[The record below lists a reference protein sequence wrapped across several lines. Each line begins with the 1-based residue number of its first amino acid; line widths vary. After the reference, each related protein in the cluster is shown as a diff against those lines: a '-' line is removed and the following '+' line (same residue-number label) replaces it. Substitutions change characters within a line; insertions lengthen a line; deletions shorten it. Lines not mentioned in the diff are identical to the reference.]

1 VGYVKTILLFLLL
14 VVSLNVSA
22 FEPILDH
29 QGMLYFNLSY
39 DIEQTKKTEHDFGF
53 RFDRSLVQP
62 GEAIT
67 MNQLNAQPAVFNL
80 KLNNYG
86 LKAFKVN
93 GVDYSYDVN
102 NPYVHHGAEGGETGN
117 EGNTEAQPM
126 PEATQE
132 PERKINI
139 PLGVIIGVLIGTLAV
154 VQ

>member
-1 VGYVKTILLFLLL
+1 MSKLYGVCFSLLL
-14 VVSLNVSA
+14 LSLNVHA
-22 FEPILDH
+22 VEPILDH

-39 DIEQTKKTEHDFGF
+39 DIEQNKKSEHDFGF

-62 GEAIT
+62 GEVIT
-67 MNQLNAQPAVFNL
+67 MNQLNAKSAVFNL
-80 KLNNYG
+80 KLNNHG

-102 NPYVHHGAEGGETGN
+102 NPYVHHGAEGGDTGD
-117 EGNTEAQPM
+117 EGNAETQPM

>member
-1 VGYVKTILLFLLL
+1 MSKLYGVFLSLLL
-14 VVSLNVSA
+14 LSLNVDA
-22 FEPILDH
+22 VEPILDH

-39 DIEQTKKTEHDFGF
+39 DIEQNKKSKHDFGF

-62 GEAIT
+62 GEVIT
-67 MNQLNAQPAVFNL
+67 MNQLNSKSAVFNL
-80 KLNNYG
+80 KLNNHG

-102 NPYVHHGAEGGETGN
+102 NPYVHHGAEGGDTGN
-117 EGNTEAQPM
+117 EGNAETQPL